1 MIKQVVVG
9 ALAAVMGCA
18 APTPTPA
25 PDARP
30 AESAQLPSAGTS
42 PKAAA
47 ATATSGAGAAGAAS
61 APPPQAAATPE
72 LPNDGGARTGAETAA
87 ADGALQPG
95 SAPPADAGDAA
106 FSATNKILPP
116 LEGQELTARAS
127 ALFDAIVKN
136 EPALA
141 DPFWFPK
148 EPFIPLK
155 DVKDPGKYWGNLHA
169 AYLNDVKAMHRKRK
183 RWEGA
188 RFVGFEVGSRPKWV
202 PPGDEVNKIGYY
214 RSLHGKLKY
223 EIDGRPASIDVHTII
238 SWQGRWYVTHLGDFK
253 KR

>member
-1 MIKQVVVG
+1 MMKQVVAG
-9 ALAAVMGCA
+9 ALAVIAGCA
-18 APTPTPA
+18 APTPA

-30 AESAQLPSAGTS
+30 AESAPPSS
-42 PKAAA
+42 AAA
-47 ATATSGAGAAGAAS
+47 APTASAAAGAPASSGAAPAPQPEDAGAPAPPQDGGAS
-61 APPPQAAATPE
+61 AAADAAAT
-72 LPNDGGARTGAETAA
+72 
-87 ADGALQPG
+87 DGAPAPG
-95 SAPPADAGDAA
+95 SPPAAGADATAI
-106 FSATNKILPP
+106 ATNKILPP
-116 LEGQELTARAS
+116 LESEELTARAR

-155 DVKDPGKYWGNLHA
+155 DVKDPGKYWDNLHA
-169 AYLNDVKAMHRKRK
+169 AYANDVKAMHRKRK
-183 RWEGA
+183 SWEGA

-214 RSLHGKLKY
+214 RSFHGKLKY
-223 EIDGRPASIDVHTII
+223 ELDGKPASLDVHTII
-238 SWQGRWYVTHLGDFK
+238 SWQGRWYITHLGDFK

>member
-1 MIKQVVVG
+1 MMKQVVAG
-9 ALAAVMGCA
+9 ALAVIAGCA
-18 APTPTPA
+18 APTPA

-30 AESAQLPSAGTS
+30 AESARPSS
-42 PKAAA
+42 PAAA
-47 ATATSGAGAAGAAS
+47 PTATATATAAAGAPAS
-61 APPPQAAATPE
+61 SGAAPAPQPEDAGAPSPTQDGGASAAADAATGAPPP
-72 LPNDGGARTGAETAA
+72 
-87 ADGALQPG
+87 G
-95 SAPPADAGDAA
+95 SPPAAGADATAI
-106 FSATNKILPP
+106 ATNKILPP
-116 LEGQELTARAS
+116 LESEELTARAR

-155 DVKDPGKYWGNLHA
+155 DVKDPGKYWDNLHA
-169 AYLNDVKAMHRKRK
+169 AYANDVKAMHRKRK
-183 RWEGA
+183 SWEGA

-214 RSLHGKLKY
+214 RSFHGKLKY
-223 EIDGRPASIDVHTII
+223 ELDGKPASLDVHTII
-238 SWQGRWYVTHLGDFK
+238 SWQGRWYITHLGDFK